1 MKYILIG
8 LIKLY
13 RITLSERLPRLC
25 RFTPSCSQYAL
36 TAVSRFGA
44 VKGGFLAFWRICRC
58 NPYSAGGW
66 DPVPEEYYFF
76 RSLKKHIKRKKQKTE
91 KTPSAP
97 GSNAFAEQNEEQKNR
112 RDLGGSD
119 Y

>member
-13 RITLSERLPRLC
+13 RITLSERLPRSC

-66 DPVPEEYYFF
+66 DPVPEEYRFF
-76 RSLKKHIKRKKQKTE
+76 HSVKQHIAGIFSKNKKNKQK
-91 KTPSAP
+91 
-97 GSNAFAEQNEEQKNR
+97 
-112 RDLGGSD
+112 
-119 Y
+119 

>member
-58 NPYSAGGW
+58 NPYSPGGW

-76 RSLKKHIKRKKQKTE
+76 RSLKEFFKRKFGCKRKTE
-91 KTPSAP
+91 DSKD
-97 GSNAFAEQNEEQKNR
+97 KNTEK
-112 RDLGGSD
+112 RD
-119 Y
+119 

>member
-1 MKYILIG
+1 MRFGIIRKMKYILIG

-13 RITLSERLPRLC
+13 RMTLSERLPRLC

-58 NPYSAGGW
+58 NPFSAGGW

-76 RSLKKHIKRKKQKTE
+76 RSLKNRIKSKFKKK
-91 KTPSAP
+91 
-97 GSNAFAEQNEEQKNR
+97 
-112 RDLGGSD
+112 
-119 Y
+119 

>member
-13 RITLSERLPRLC
+13 RITLSERLPRSC

-66 DPVPEEYYFF
+66 DPVPEEFWFF
-76 RSLKKHIKRKKQKTE
+76 RSAKKKISGLFSKTSKFSKKRK
-91 KTPSAP
+91 
-97 GSNAFAEQNEEQKNR
+97 
-112 RDLGGSD
+112 
-119 Y
+119 